1 MRQITF
7 GESINEAMHI
17 AMQSDPKVLAFGLG
31 ICDPKAIFGTTKGL
45 QENFGKNRVFD
56 MPVSENALTGMAVG
70 AAIGGYKPVMVH
82 QRLDFALVSVDQIVN
97 SAAKWFYMFGG
108 RTPIPIVIRMIVG
121 RGWGQ
126 GPTHSQALHSWFAH
140 IPGLKV
146 VLPSCPGDAK
156 GLLLESIQDPNPVIF
171 IEHRWLHNTLGFVSE
186 GDYRVPLDKAS
197 VVIEGSDI
205 TLVATSLM
213 TVEARRASQILSA
226 YGISCEIVDL
236 RSVRPIDWKTIE
248 NSVLKTGRIVALDFS
263 HPTAS
268 IASEIVA
275 GVTERCFAS
284 LRSAPVRLCLPDHP
298 VPTSFALTDGFYPTV
313 FDIVHQVAQMMGVPI
328 PVCNMTDNH
337 PHDVPGE
344 WFRGPF

>member
-7 GESINEAMHI
+7 SESINEAMHI
-17 AMQSDPKVLAFGLG
+17 AMRSDPKVLAFGLG

-45 QENFGKNRVFD
+45 QESFGKDRVFD

-82 QRLDFALVSVDQIVN
+82 QRLDFSLVSVDQIVN

-108 RTPIPIVIRMIVG
+108 VTPVPMVIRMIVG

-146 VLPSCPGDAK
+146 VLPSSPSDAK

-171 IEHRWLHNTLGFVSE
+171 IEHRWLHNALGKVPE
-186 GDYRVPLDKAS
+186 GDYRVPLGEAS
-197 VVIEGSDI
+197 VVIEGCDV
-205 TLVATSLM
+205 TLVSTSLM
-213 TVEARRASQILSA
+213 TVEARRAAQMLSK
-226 YGISCEIVDL
+226 YGISCEVIDL
-236 RSVRPIDWKTIE
+236 RTVRPIDWKTIE
-248 NSVLKTGRIVALDFS
+248 SSVSKTGRIIALDFS

-268 IASEIVA
+268 IASEILA

-284 LRSAPVRLCLPDHP
+284 LRAAPARLCLPDHS
-298 VPTSFALTDGFYPTV
+298 VPTSFALTDGFYPSV
-313 FDIVHQVAQMMGVPI
+313 SDIVNRVAEMMKVSI
-328 PVCNMTDNH
+328 PLSDVIDSH